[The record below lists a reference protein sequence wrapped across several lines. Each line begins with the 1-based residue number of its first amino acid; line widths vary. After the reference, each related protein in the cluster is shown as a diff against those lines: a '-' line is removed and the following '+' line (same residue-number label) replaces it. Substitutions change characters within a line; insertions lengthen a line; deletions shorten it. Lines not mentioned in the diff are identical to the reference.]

1 MEEMSGSWYRSCRS
15 GFKDSRIIINHV
27 DMLMTERQ
35 VFPYDWFFYCIFIR
49 SFDEYTGG
57 V

>member
-1 MEEMSGSWYRSCRS
+1 MAEMSGSWYRSCRS

-35 VFPYDWFFYCIFIR
+35 VFPYDWFFYCIFVG